1 MIKNLKKMLC
11 IGALAHL
18 VLITAPASAQSWGGR
33 GDSAKLVVLNKIEF
47 MHEQKNVEAVG
58 TAEAVK
64 SVTLYPAVADEVTA
78 VNFVPGQN
86 RFSRF
91 LHFQNSDFLKSHFG

>member
-47 MHEQKNVEAVG
+47 MHE
-58 TAEAVK
+58 
-64 SVTLYPAVADEVTA
+64 
-78 VNFVPGQN
+78 
-86 RFSRF
+86 
-91 LHFQNSDFLKSHFG
+91 